1 MSKQRKGEPSLSPP
15 LPSVPA
21 SPRET
26 LLKAV
31 QEPRVAEEVTVAL
44 KISGGLPSQAY
55 RFEFRASGKGEVH
68 CEMRSELTS
77 RQAKAQVQQLE
88 SKQFTALL
96 RNLLASG
103 VLEVPQEPPRF
114 LPDTLVG
121 RLEISDGKSVHRI
134 YFAADPDQASVQ
146 DKVPRPEVLK
156 SSQCNLQTGRQ
167 GHGHALNKTV
177 RDF

>member
-1 MSKQRKGEPSLSPP
+1 MSKQPKGEPSLSPP

-31 QEPRVAEEVTVAL
+31 QEPRVAEEITVAL

-68 CEMRSELTS
+68 CEMASEPTS
-77 RQAKAQVQQLE
+77 RQAKAKAQKLE
-88 SKQFTALL
+88 GKQFTALL
-96 RNLLASG
+96 KNLLASG
-103 VLEVPQEPPRF
+103 VLEIPQEPPSF

-134 YFAADPDQASVQ
+134 FFAADPDQASVQ

-156 SSQCNLQTGRQ
+156 AVDSIYALASKVTGTRSI
-167 GHGHALNKTV
+167 KP
-177 RDF
+177 

>member
-1 MSKQRKGEPSLSPP
+1 MSNQRKGEPSLSPP
-15 LPSVPA
+15 QPSAPA

-31 QEPRVAEEVTVAL
+31 QEPRAAEDITVAL

-55 RFEFRASGKGEVH
+55 RFEFRASGKGDVH
-68 CEMRSELTS
+68 CEMASELTS
-77 RQAKAQVQQLE
+77 RQAKARAQKLE
-88 SKQFTALL
+88 SNQFAALL
-96 RNLLASG
+96 KNLLASG

-146 DKVPRPEVLK
+146 DKVPRPEVKKAVDLIYSLARK
-156 SSQCNLQTGRQ
+156 VTGAR
-167 GHGHALNKTV
+167 AIKP
-177 RDF
+177 